1 MPKFSLSLLF
11 SSSDNYND
19 VMGLYHPT
27 PNTVFIDT
35 EFTPTSK
42 QWLSLGAVCGN
53 DSFYCETGDVALLR
67 SAKKEF
73 DEAHLQIKV
82 LDQWG
87 KAWLPGSV
95 PSLAHC
101 GFLFHQWMS
110 HFTESRLF
118 IAYDYSHDMQLLEDA
133 IAACGLSWPKHWE
146 PCYLGILNDDPAGDT
161 AKEVMWHTMKRHF
174 HLERHHAL
182 ADAFALQA
190 AYQAQIV
197 AS

>member
-1 MPKFSLSLLF
+1 MTSWVYIIRHQIRSSLIPNLHQRPNNGYPLAQYAAMILF
-11 SSSDNYND
+11 I
-19 VMGLYHPT
+19 VKRVTLH
-27 PNTVFIDT
+27 
-35 EFTPTSK
+35 
-42 QWLSLGAVCGN
+42 
-53 DSFYCETGDVALLR
+53 LLR
-67 SAKKEF
+67 AAKEEF
-73 DEAHLQIKV
+73 EEANLQIKV

-133 IAACGLSWPKHWE
+133 IAACGLSWPKQWE

-161 AKEVMWHTMKRHF
+161 AKEVMWHTMARHF
-174 HLERHHAL
+174 HLERHVRFGGCLCLTSSLPSSNRRVIAR
-182 ADAFALQA
+182 
-190 AYQAQIV
+190 AY
-197 AS
+197 